1 VLPRDSRDVR
11 SIASTRGSVI
21 PTVRVR
27 NRLLRALVRY
37 AGTVVTDS
45 TEIMHRAP
53 EGSVLYAPD
62 MPAAAAYFPERA
74 VVAIVC
80 VDDDGRKIETA
91 TVGNEG
97 MVGLPLVLGAT
108 TQAGCAVVQI
118 SGDIARVPLPLLMQA
133 LDAYPRWRDA
143 VLAYAH
149 AVIADLVRTQ
159 SCIRRHSAEQ
169 RCARW
174 LLATR
179 DRLGRNVVPVEPD
192 WVCDTLRVARA
203 RSTSIFRQWQCAG
216 LIRYHRRR
224 VTIVERKMLER
235 VTCTCYARSRT

>member
-1 VLPRDSRDVR
+1 V
-11 SIASTRGSVI
+11 IARPG
-21 PTVRVR
+21 VR

-37 AGTVVTDS
+37 AGTVVTES

-53 EGSVLYAPD
+53 EGSVLYSPE

-80 VDDDGRKIETA
+80 VDEDGRQVETA

-118 SGDIARVPLPLLMQA
+118 SGDIARVPLPLLVQA
-133 LDAYPRWRDA
+133 LDAYPRWRDV

-149 AVIADLVRTQ
+149 AVITDLVRTQ
-159 SCIRRHSAEQ
+159 SCVRRHSAAQ

-192 WVCDTLRVARA
+192 WVYDTLRVPRA
-203 RSTSIFRQWQCAG
+203 RSMSIFREWHGAG

-224 VTIVERKMLER
+224 VTIIERKMLER
-235 VTCTCYARSRT
+235 VTCTCYGRSRT